1 MCIEE
6 YYEDEVEFE
15 PDDDEIVF
23 APFKPYYPQVPFEGK
38 RLSFATPEKTP
49 IYMKYNVKWSIDDY
63 DSNENIP
70 KSPTRKTSRS
80 TSPKKRGRDS
90 VSSSPSKR
98 VKTNSLSPVKNND
111 IGQNPLDNSTKH
123 QLVEV
128 DNDYPPNLMKQFLQN
143 KDLPSDDK
151 IFNLSPKQ
159 NNINI
164 PQPVTP
170 IQSSIPDIKTPV
182 KVGNVNLHDLN
193 INQLRNILK
202 ENHMTIKGSKL
213 ELVDR
218 IAHTKDIVI
227 SITESDIQASLLKRK
242 NRGRLPKTPVKTDNN
257 DKVEHPKVVKRKTP
271 SKPPKTPI
279 QGTRN
284 SERIAARLK
293 TVEKEK
299 DDDDDEQPQNVSVE
313 VATTTEEEKKDYN
326 SMSVRYL
333 KKLLIECGLPTDG
346 KKDELIRRLEANDK
360 EPQEDKTNKANETT
374 EENKIDINE
383 NTNYESMTREQLH
396 DILTSKGLKTTGK
409 KNELI
414 ERLKADNN
422 DKKEDNY
429 SSMTVYELSI
439 IIIIK

>member
-38 RLSFATPEKTP
+38 RLSFPTPEKTP

-80 TSPKKRGRDS
+80 TSPKKRGRNS

-98 VKTNSLSPVKNND
+98 VKTNSLSPIKNND

-128 DNDYPPNLMKQFLQN
+128 DNEYPPNLMKQFLQN
-143 KDLPSDDK
+143 KDLQTDDK

-170 IQSSIPDIKTPV
+170 IPDIKTPI

-242 NRGRLPKTPVKTDNN
+242 NRGRLPKTPVKIDNN

-293 TVEKEK
+293 TVEKDK
-299 DDDDDEQPQNVSVE
+299 DDDEQPQNVSVDITTNTT
-313 VATTTEEEKKDYN
+313 TTTEEEKKDYN

-360 EPQEDKTNKANETT
+360 EPQEDKINKTNETT

-429 SSMTVYELSI
+429 ASMTVYELSI
-439 IIIIK
+439 IIINK